1 METKFEQYVV
11 DFAGEYL
18 NYNKPDAD
26 PTVTITYNELKDLLQ
41 SFGLSVAHDMAMFN
55 AVVEYNKQ

>member
-18 NYNKPDAD
+18 NFNRPDTE
-26 PTVTITYNELKDLLQ
+26 PTVTITYSELKDLLQ
-41 SFGLSVAHDMAMFN
+41 SFGLSVAHDMEMFN
-55 AVVEYNKQ
+55 AVVDYNKK